1 MQALTQPTRRKEAA
15 NRPEPDPSPV
25 RYFRLVLI
33 HKLAQA
39 PSNTSLRR
47 GHRGSLA
54 DRESLAI
61 HRPRKGPD
69 PSPARQRGP
78 GDVGFG
84 YIGNNADSSSMAPK
98 SPLKSAMK
106 VPGTPARNFS
116 NPLSP
121 TFREEDILEKRELS
135 TDKEQARDLV
145 SGSQKAYMHAQLS
158 RSFCSF
164 VLTRVHRKSKL
175 ESAWPSLRFEESTLA
190 ARSSS
195 SP

>member
-1 MQALTQPTRRKEAA
+1 MSFYKGPLYTKKSQWSAKVSSASITSELLMQALTQPTRRKEAA

-78 GDVGFG
+78 RRRRLRIHWQQCRLLQHGAQVAAQERHEGPWH
-84 YIGNNADSSSMAPK
+84 ASSQLFK
-98 SPLKSAMK
+98 
-106 VPGTPARNFS
+106 PA
-116 NPLSP
+116 
-121 TFREEDILEKRELS
+121 
-135 TDKEQARDLV
+135 
-145 SGSQKAYMHAQLS
+145 
-158 RSFCSF
+158 
-164 VLTRVHRKSKL
+164 
-175 ESAWPSLRFEESTLA
+175 
-190 ARSSS
+190 
-195 SP
+195 